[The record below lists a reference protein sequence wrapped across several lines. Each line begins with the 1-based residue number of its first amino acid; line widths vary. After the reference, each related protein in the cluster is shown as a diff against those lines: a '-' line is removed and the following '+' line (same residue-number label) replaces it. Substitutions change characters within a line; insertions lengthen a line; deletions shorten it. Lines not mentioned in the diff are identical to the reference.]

1 MNKLDLHVSMWINLK
16 NIIVSEKASCK
27 IRYMYGIIYVH
38 FKNIKIMS
46 VDMCTCSRSIETRVG
61 MVHTIFGVGE
71 ERDRD
76 KVKGV

>member
-1 MNKLDLHVSMWINLK
+1 
-16 NIIVSEKASCK
+16 
-27 IRYMYGIIYVH
+27 
-38 FKNIKIMS
+38 MS
-46 VDMCTCSRSIETRVG
+46 VDMCTCSRSIETLVG